1 MVVTFAP
8 VNITTE
14 LKSVEMYHEALSKAL
29 PGDNVGFNVK
39 DISVKDIR
47 CGSVA
52 GDSKNDHPW
61 KQLAAQL
68 KRLFEPSRPNQCW
81 ICTSHI
87 ACKFAELKKIDC
99 YGEKLEDGPKFL
111 KTVRDMSQTVALGVK
126 AVDKKAAEAGKVTK
140 SSQKPQKSK

>member
-1 MVVTFAP
+1 
-8 VNITTE
+8 
-14 LKSVEMYHEALSKAL
+14 MYHEALSKAL

-47 CGSVA
+47 CGNVA
-52 GDSKNDHPW
+52 
-61 KQLAAQL
+61 A
-68 KRLFEPSRPNQCW
+68 
-81 ICTSHI
+81 HI
-87 ACKFAELKKIDC
+87 VCKFAELKKIDC

-111 KTVRDMSQTVALGVK
+111 KTVCDMSQIVALGVK